1 MMQLPAMTATTT
13 GDKRMTTYKP
23 LPSLAFAGD
32 TIETLQAITLACDAV
47 CTAIAAKRGLWQAE
61 S

>member
-1 MMQLPAMTATTT
+1 
-13 GDKRMTTYKP
+13 MTTYKP